1 MSTTLGAARTVRL
14 NDIGVVFT
22 VTILEPDPTDPTSLI
37 VKDISAATVLE
48 IILQK
53 PNPDLT
59 KITKTAVFVTDGT
72 DGKITFTS
80 IAGDLDIAG
89 RWSLEGEVTLPTG
102 KFRSDRERFDVE
114 EIIE

>member
-1 MSTTLGAARTVRL
+1 MSTALGPARTVRL

-22 VTILEPDPTDPTSLI
+22 VTITEPDPDNPDILI
-37 VKDISAATVLE
+37 VKDISLATTLE

-59 KITKTAVFVTDGT
+59 KVVKVAVFSTDGT
-72 DGKITFTS
+72 DGKMTFTS
-80 IAGDLDIAG
+80 IAGDLDVAG

-102 KFRSDRERFDVE
+102 LFRSDRDRFDVE

>member
-1 MSTTLGAARTVRL
+1 MATSLGEARTVRL

-22 VTILEPDPTDPTSLI
+22 VTIFEPDPNDPNELI

-53 PNPDLT
+53 PNPELT
-59 KITKTAVFVTDGT
+59 PITKTAVFSTDGT
-72 DGKITFTS
+72 DGKLTFTS
-80 IAGDLDIAG
+80 IAGDLDTVG
-89 RWSLEGEVTLPTG
+89 RWALEGEVTLPTG
-102 KFRSDRERFDVE
+102 KFRSDKDRFDVE